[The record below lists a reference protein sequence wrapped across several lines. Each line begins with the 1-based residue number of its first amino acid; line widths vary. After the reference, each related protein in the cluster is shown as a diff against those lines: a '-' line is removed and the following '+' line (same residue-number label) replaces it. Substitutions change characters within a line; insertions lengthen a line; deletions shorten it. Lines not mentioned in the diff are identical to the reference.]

1 MQPLAVSATPGPP
14 IGEKILKSRFSD
26 DDAAKSSAVNSSSL
40 LSRKTAP
47 RSNLSLRSATST
59 HSHTRDTYGS
69 STAGAGGSAGRR
81 HGVPRAIPAPD
92 PIITISGS
100 GGVSGVKDKD
110 DAHNGHARRSSL
122 SRNNPSNSS
131 FHSALDDEPD
141 YVTVD
146 HPVNGP
152 VENAVV
158 PARTDKAARV
168 LGIRHRQSMEP
179 IPGSNRNSLASAR
192 SAPPSVSAPPP
203 SQSGPTLPL
212 ASLYVVSGL
221 PKSPHTWTLADPDS
235 VMGLHHSEGAVGR
248 WWRPEVL
255 GSTISPGAGG
265 GKRKKKGKGSD
276 DPASNMFSSSGHLSK
291 QEVGKMLSKALKV
304 RFSSSTRRLIGMHLS

>member
-1 MQPLAVSATPGPP
+1 MQPLAVSATPSPP
-14 IGEKILKSRFSD
+14 IGEKIHKSRFSD
-26 DDAAKSSAVNSSSL
+26 DDATKNNL
-40 LSRKTAP
+40 LLARKTTLK
-47 RSNLSLRSATST
+47 SNVSLRSATST
-59 HSHTRDTYGS
+59 HSREMGTN
-69 STAGAGGSAGRR
+69 GAGTSAGRR

-92 PIITISGS
+92 PIITISAS
-100 GGVSGVKDKD
+100 GGVSGVRDRD
-110 DAHNGHARRSSL
+110 NGHARRASL
-122 SRNNPSNSS
+122 SRTNPSNSS
-131 FHSALDDEPD
+131 FHSAPDDDLD
-141 YVTVD
+141 YVTID
-146 HPVNGP
+146 YPSNGP

-158 PARTDKAARV
+158 ARNSDKAARL
-168 LGIRHRQSMEP
+168 LGIRPRQSMEP

-203 SQSGPTLPL
+203 SQSGPTSPL

-265 GKRKKKGKGSD
+265 GKRKKKSKND
-276 DPASNMFSSSGHLSK
+276 DAASNMFSSSGHLSK
-291 QEVGKMLSKALKV
+291 QDVGKMLSKALKV
-304 RFSSSTRRLIGMHLS
+304 RVPLPHART